1 LAWSAALNGF
11 SFAAVLL
18 ALQLA
23 GCSTMPVDGPSAH
36 DIAAAARG
44 DAESSLHYALVPVT
58 RDVVGA
64 LSRATPRL
72 AGAFVDR
79 SGPRGFRFG
88 IGDIVSV
95 TIFESA
101 AGGLFT
107 SDAGIRA
114 GNYITVPNQA
124 VDDRGNI
131 AVPYAG
137 EVPVR
142 GHTPSEVQKEI
153 ANRLKARALEPQ
165 AVVSLVEQR
174 TSLFS
179 VLGDVHNAGRFPSN
193 PSGERVLDAIARAGG
208 PVSQGYDLWVAL
220 ERNGRR
226 SSAPFG
232 ALLYQPSNNI
242 FVLPNDVIYL
252 FNEPQTFVAFGAVG
266 IQGLYKFDGWRLSLA
281 EALAKQGGLSDAQAD
296 PASVFVYRGETKEF
310 AREIGVDVGKYEGR
324 IVPVIYQLNLR
335 DPSGYLLARDFPMRN
350 KDVIFTANASAVEA
364 TKFLAFV
371 RTILATVNDPII
383 YATNGYA
390 LAAAAN
396 GTNVTTIVNPVT
408 PITTTK

>member
-1 LAWSAALNGF
+1 LNGF

-124 VDDRGNI
+124 VDDRCNI
-131 AVPYAG
+131 
-137 EVPVR
+137 
-142 GHTPSEVQKEI
+142 
-153 ANRLKARALEPQ
+153 
-165 AVVSLVEQR
+165 
-174 TSLFS
+174 
-179 VLGDVHNAGRFPSN
+179 
-193 PSGERVLDAIARAGG
+193 
-208 PVSQGYDLWVAL
+208 
-220 ERNGRR
+220 
-226 SSAPFG
+226 
-232 ALLYQPSNNI
+232 
-242 FVLPNDVIYL
+242 
-252 FNEPQTFVAFGAVG
+252 
-266 IQGLYKFDGWRLSLA
+266 
-281 EALAKQGGLSDAQAD
+281 
-296 PASVFVYRGETKEF
+296 
-310 AREIGVDVGKYEGR
+310 
-324 IVPVIYQLNLR
+324 
-335 DPSGYLLARDFPMRN
+335 
-350 KDVIFTANASAVEA
+350 
-364 TKFLAFV
+364 
-371 RTILATVNDPII
+371 
-383 YATNGYA
+383 
-390 LAAAAN
+390 
-396 GTNVTTIVNPVT
+396 
-408 PITTTK
+408 